1 MCRRPGRRGPASA
14 LCAPGVG
21 LDTAGSPAGRC
32 SRGLRIRVTNPQLG
46 PKQEE
51 MDSNPMVSSLLNK
64 LANYTNLS
72 QGVVEHE
79 EDEDSKRRE
88 VKVSPHPSPC
98 PLSPVPS
105 LPLSLGRSLSP
116 SKTLVLSLVCM
127 RLG

>member
-1 MCRRPGRRGPASA
+1 
-14 LCAPGVG
+14 
-21 LDTAGSPAGRC
+21 
-32 SRGLRIRVTNPQLG
+32 
-46 PKQEE
+46 

-105 LPLSLGRSLSP
+105 LPYP
-116 SKTLVLSLVCM
+116 WDTP
-127 RLG
+127 